1 MTGEERTLSITGKF
15 RNQMGADLE
24 RARREMRAY
33 IDEVHLGAVPFKEL
47 SKAAREF
54 FGAAKDVPKI
64 DIAAALAGGPQ
75 VTAQAREGYEA
86 LTAYAGGLDQVRR
99 AASQARESLAQGPK
113 FDLGTALVGGST
125 EAVRQVDRVRAALAA
140 LGRPV
145 ADLVKQFDGPIGKV
159 KDFARQTGE
168 TLAFLAR
175 PVTAPIG
182 WLRGALDQIFTVRT
196 ALAGFLAVSGVRAAT
211 NVVTD
216 TIRQT
221 ADVARIAQS
230 LNTSAESVSAIRFAL
245 QSVGVEGTRVIT
257 TFNLLEKAVAQAVR
271 GNRGKIVA
279 FRDLGIDVQEL
290 KALAPE
296 ELLARIARG
305 LEGIDAQSRTIA
317 LQPLFEE
324 SFRELIPLLGRGE
337 EAFRGLVREARQF
350 GGIISPKE
358 AQQAL
363 EAERALLR
371 IRTALDALKRAAV
384 LDIAAEWAP
393 GLEQLARAIAQN
405 RDLVKGLAEAIAGG
419 ITTALDI
426 ASRAFIGFVA
436 LIDKLPGIDLI
447 DEEKVGRQVAELK
460 RQLVSLQFG
469 PILEVAGRQA
479 GGRALS
485 EADTAKLAAL
495 RKREQ
500 DLVREIGDLEQ
511 TLQGGVAGVL
521 EGARQKMV
529 DAVAQARAAVKE
541 AAAAPPPASRPEPA
555 PARAT
560 EDLPGFEQRLTLSR
574 ERDILR
580 FQQQIEQLQP
590 ATLAVRDGLA
600 VIGAEL
606 QKNAALAGEWGDTLG
621 DQEILIAVAAIDEA
635 LVRTR
640 ESLRR
645 AGEEDAAKF
654 RAQILQIGPATREA
668 RRELIELQRVTETLQ
683 VQQEA
688 AAGARTAAQARQIE
702 EALRQRA
709 GRERVALDLGDAR
722 ELVEFRQ
729 QLLQIA
735 SATEGAQRALAGL
748 AAQAKLL
755 DLATKLN
762 EGSLSLEQFG
772 ARAAATFRE
781 LARDQQ
787 RIGEA
792 FARSGNQAQQFLLG
806 LELQTPEVRKEV
818 AELQAELQKLDLEKL
833 RREGDISPEQYSRGL
848 NALEEGVRRTA
859 EAIDTEAVEATLN
872 WRRELALL
880 QGDSIETA
888 QTVAAID
895 LELAEVRARSRRAQ
909 GSDVTLAARQEQLE
923 RERALRDARRYTTA
937 GIWDGFVEGSKRAIQ
952 SWQDFAAWGERAAG
966 TINSSLGGALDT
978 LTDIQLGLTD
988 DASEAWKE
996 WGRNALRSIA
1006 RVINELWAMYLVK
1019 LITGFFTSGAT
1030 AGAGSAGGQQI
1041 DIPSVPGG
1049 ALDGGGALAAGGANG
1064 LLNGA
1069 GGLKRFGGG
1078 SGTTRPGGYGNFGA
1092 GGGPGAL
1099 GAGNGGGGPVTII
1112 EHHSHINLS
1121 AVDGESA
1128 RRFLVKERR
1137 TIAQLQADELERTLA
1152 SRDAVKRV
1160 RR

>member
-15 RNQMGADLE
+15 RNLMGADLE
-24 RARREMRAY
+24 RARRDLGAY
-33 IDEVHLGAVPFKEL
+33 LEEVHLGAIPFKEL

-54 FGAAKDVPKI
+54 FGAAKDVPKL
-64 DIAAALAGGPQ
+64 DIAAALAGIPQ
-75 VTAQAREGYEA
+75 GAAQARDGYDA
-86 LTAYAGGLDQVRR
+86 LTTYAGGLDEVRR
-99 AASQARESLAQGPK
+99 AAARAREGLAQTPK
-113 FDLGTALVGGST
+113 FDLSQALVGGST

-145 ADLVKQFDGPIGKV
+145 ADLAKQFAEPIAKV

-168 TLAFLAR
+168 TLAFLGR

-182 WLRGALDQIFTVRT
+182 WLKGALDQIFTVRT

-257 TFNLLEKAVAQAVR
+257 TFNLLEKAVAQASR
-271 GNRGKIVA
+271 GNFGKVVA
-279 FRDLGIDVQEL
+279 FRDLGIDVREL
-290 KALAPE
+290 KSLAPE

-305 LEGIDAQSRTIA
+305 LEGIDASSRAIA

-337 EAFRGLVREARQF
+337 AAFRGLVREAREF

-393 GLEQLARAIAQN
+393 GLEQLAKAIAEN
-405 RDLVKGLAEAIAGG
+405 RDLVKSLAQAIAVG
-419 ITTALDI
+419 IATALDV
-426 ASRAFIGFVA
+426 ASQAFISFASLLESVGV
-436 LIDKLPGIDLI
+436 INII
-447 DEEKVGRQVAELK
+447 DEEKLGQQVAELK

-469 PILEVAGRQA
+469 PILEIAGRQA

-500 DLVREIGDLEQ
+500 DLVREIGDLEK

-521 EGARQKMV
+521 ESARQKMV
-529 DAVAQARAAVKE
+529 DAVAQAREAVKD
-541 AAAAPPPASRPEPA
+541 AAAAPPASTSPEPA
-555 PARAT
+555 PPRAT
-560 EDLPGFEQRLTLSR
+560 QDLPGFEQRQVLAR
-574 ERDILR
+574 ERDLLR

-621 DQEILIAVAAIDEA
+621 DAEIRVAVAAIDEA

-640 ESLRR
+640 ESLRL

-654 RAQILQIGPATREA
+654 RAQILQIGPATREVK
-668 RRELIELQRVTETLQ
+668 RELIELQRVSETLQ

-688 AAGARTAAQARQIE
+688 AAGARTANQARQIE

-709 GRERVALDLGDAR
+709 ARETVALDLGDAR

-729 QLLQIA
+729 QILQIA
-735 SATEGAQRALAGL
+735 PATEGAQRALAGL
-748 AAQAKLL
+748 AAQAKLI

-762 EGSLSLEQFG
+762 EGSLSLTQFG
-772 ARAAATFRE
+772 ERAAATFRE

-818 AELQAELQKLDLEKL
+818 SALQAELQKLDLEKL
-833 RREGDISPEQYSRGL
+833 RREGSINPEQYTRGIQ
-848 NALEEGVRRTA
+848 ALEEGVRRTA

-909 GSDVTLAARQEQLE
+909 GGDVTLAARQEQLE

-978 LTDIQLGLTD
+978 LTDIQLGLAGD
-988 DASEAWKE
+988 SSEAWKE

-1019 LITGFFTSGAT
+1019 LITGFFTGGA
-1030 AGAGSAGGQQI
+1030 AGAGSAGGQRI
-1041 DIPSVPGG
+1041 DIPSIPGG

-1078 SGTTRPGGYGNFGA
+1078 GAGTTRPGGYGNFSA

-1099 GAGNGGGGPVTII
+1099 GAGGGGPVTII

-1128 RRFLVKERR
+1128 QRFLVRERK
-1137 TIAQLQADELERTLA
+1137 TIARLQADELERNLA
-1152 SRDAVKRV
+1152 SRNTVKRV